1 MKKVGID
8 GQIFSYQQFGGVSR
22 YFFNLLNN
30 DSPSDSAV
38 EIYPHFTRHLN
49 QYLRAEGIGLY
60 CPSSTSDQLLRHD
73 LHLLAD
79 GTPAVYPRPDVIH
92 SSYYI
97 GAPWNSDRSV
107 PHCPMVSTLHDMTPE
122 CYPGFFPYGNPH
134 FQKKEW
140 FDNSDLI
147 ISVSDSSAA
156 DLLDFNPALAG
167 RLQTIHLGSAFA
179 SYDVSQIETGLHR
192 EPYFLYVG
200 TRSSYKNWLQLLR
213 ATGRCAE
220 TVGLPSLICAGG
232 GPATESERELIHQF
246 GLTGCVHFMSP
257 DDQELAALYAG
268 ATAVLVPS
276 LAEGFSLPLVEA
288 LAFDVPVIC
297 SDIPVHQEI
306 GGGFCTFLSPHHTH
320 AWTDLIAA
328 FNSLK
333 SPSQLLGED
342 YQAKVDYYSFDRC
355 VEAHRLAYALL

>member
-1 MKKVGID
+1 
-8 GQIFSYQQFGGVSR
+8 
-22 YFFNLLNN
+22 
-30 DSPSDSAV
+30 
-38 EIYPHFTRHLN
+38 
-49 QYLRAEGIGLY
+49 
-60 CPSSTSDQLLRHD
+60 
-73 LHLLAD
+73 
-79 GTPAVYPRPDVIH
+79 
-92 SSYYI
+92 
-97 GAPWNSDRSV
+97 
-107 PHCPMVSTLHDMTPE
+107 MTPE

-192 EPYFLYVG
+192 DPYFLYVG

-213 ATGRCAE
+213 AMGRCAE

-232 GPATESERELIHQF
+232 GAATESECELVHQF

-268 ATAVLVPS
+268 AAAVLVPS

-306 GGGFCTFLSPHHTH
+306 GAGFCTFLSPHHTH

-355 VEAHRLAYALL
+355 VEAHRLAYASL